1 MELRLRDLDHLLDR
15 AAVLRDVHTVDA
27 LDVVVRLPRRRLYAK
42 KLFSH
47 PSSEPRSRSAS

>member
-1 MELRLRDLDHLLDR
+1 
-15 AAVLRDVHTVDA
+15 
-27 LDVVVRLPRRRLYAK
+27 VRLPRRRLYAK